1 MHIAEKAQGEDV
13 NIAHTEYFALND
25 FEDIL
30 LWGLVLE
37 LENNKDMESD
47 FKEVSESIRNT
58 KII

>member
-1 MHIAEKAQGEDV
+1 MQTEKAQGEDV
-13 NIAHTEYFALND
+13 NIVHTEYFALND

-37 LENNKDMESD
+37 LENNKDMEND

>member
-1 MHIAEKAQGEDV
+1 MQTEKAQGEDV
-13 NIAHTEYFALND
+13 NIVHTEYFALND

-37 LENNKDMESD
+37 LENNKDMEND
-47 FKEVSESIRNT
+47 FEEVSESIRNT

>member
-13 NIAHTEYFALND
+13 NIARTEYFALND

-37 LENNKDMESD
+37 LENNKDMEND
-47 FKEVSESIRNT
+47 FEEVSESIRNT

>member
-13 NIAHTEYFALND
+13 NIARTEYFALND

-37 LENNKDMESD
+37 LENNKDIEND
-47 FKEVSESIRNT
+47 FEEVSESIRNT
-58 KII
+58 EII